1 MGILHEQSY
10 LGSAGRIL
18 QQLWTEPLR
27 TTLLP
32 LCSLQILSGL
42 NQSPRQETNIN
53 ACLEAQG
60 NCSSSNSCEELTK
73 NLLEIIESTSIRTL
87 EALAAKLEPLNESSL
102 SPDQSPAAED
112 TLALFFADPPYSPIK
127 KETHIGKYRVSEDD
141 NLINIVLDMEED
153 YNLVKKS

>member
-1 MGILHEQSY
+1 MEDSKNLKLHFQEF
-10 LGSAGRIL
+10 L
-18 QQLWTEPLR
+18 QIKP
-27 TTLLP
+27 
-32 LCSLQILSGL
+32 ILSGL